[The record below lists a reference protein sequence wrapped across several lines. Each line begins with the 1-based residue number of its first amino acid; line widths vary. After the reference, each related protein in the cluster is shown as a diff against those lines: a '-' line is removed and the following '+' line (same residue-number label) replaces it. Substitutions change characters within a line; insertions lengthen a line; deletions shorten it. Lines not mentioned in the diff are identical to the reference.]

1 MTNTNDFRR
10 YSYQYD
16 AAYAVDAFNLSRSSA
31 VSKTA
36 EPSRERKRGL
46 KIAPNTKKKS
56 RAQLVSEQKAGFKKA
71 LSIAVVTAAVMCM
84 FFAVVFTF
92 VQKNELN
99 REIAGLK
106 SDIAL
111 AQSENISLNAE
122 LEAMVSVSQIDT
134 YAVEKLGM
142 TRLDS
147 NQIKYVDTA
156 KTKQE
161 RAALASA
168 AAPVESSADS
178 AE

>member
-16 AAYAVDAFNLSRSSA
+16 AAYAVNAFNLSRSSA
-31 VSKTA
+31 APETA
-36 EPSRERKRGL
+36 PPARDRRRGL
-46 KIAPNTKKKS
+46 SVAPNTKKKS
-56 RAQLVSEQKAGFKKA
+56 RVQLIAEQKTGFRKA
-71 LSIAVVTAAVMCM
+71 VAIATAVAVVMCM

-99 REIAGLK
+99 REIARLK
-106 SDIAL
+106 SDISL
-111 AQSENISLNAE
+111 AESEKISLNAE

-156 KTKQE
+156 KYKQE
-161 RAALASA
+161 RAAL
-168 AAPVESSADS
+168 VS
-178 AE
+178 AEETAVNSAE

>member
-31 VSKTA
+31 APKTT
-36 EPSRERKRGL
+36 EPPAERKRGL
-46 KIAPNTKKKS
+46 KIAPGTKRKS
-56 RAQLVSEQKAGFKKA
+56 RAQLLAEQKIGFKKA
-71 LSIAVVTAAVMCM
+71 VSIAAVTAVVMCM
-84 FFAVVFTF
+84 LFAVVFTF

-99 REIAGLK
+99 REISRLQ

-156 KTKQE
+156 KFKQE

-168 AAPVESSADS
+168 AEAAENS

>member
-16 AAYAVDAFNLSRSSA
+16 AAYAVDAFNMSRSSA
-31 VSKTA
+31 VPKTA
-36 EPSRERKRGL
+36 AASKERRRGL
-46 KIAPNTKKKS
+46 SVAPNTKKKS
-56 RAQLVSEQKAGFKKA
+56 KAQLVAEQKISIRKA
-71 LSIAVVTAAVMCM
+71 AAIASAVTVVMCM

-99 REIAGLK
+99 REIARLK
-106 SDIAL
+106 SDIAV
-111 AQSENISLNAE
+111 AESENISLNAE

-156 KTKQE
+156 KYKQE
-161 RAALASA
+161 HS
-168 AAPVESSADS
+168 VQTADS
-178 AE
+178 VE

>member
-16 AAYAVDAFNLSRSSA
+16 AAYAVDAFNMSRSSA
-31 VSKTA
+31 APKTTA
-36 EPSRERKRGL
+36 PSPERRRGL
-46 KIAPNTKKKS
+46 SVAPNTKKKS
-56 RAQLVSEQKAGFKKA
+56 KAQLVAEQRISFRKAVA
-71 LSIAVVTAAVMCM
+71 ISAAVAVVMCM

-99 REIAGLK
+99 REIARLK
-106 SDIAL
+106 SDIAV
-111 AQSENISLNAE
+111 AESENISLNAE

-147 NQIKYVDTA
+147 SQIKYVDTS
-156 KTKQE
+156 KYKQE
-161 RAALASA
+161 HSA
-168 AAPVESSADS
+168 QSAVDS

>member
-10 YSYQYD
+10 YSYEYD

-31 VSKTA
+31 VPKTA
-36 EPSRERKRGL
+36 EPQRERRRGL
-46 KIAPNTKKKS
+46 KIAPGTKKKS
-56 RAQLVSEQKAGFKKA
+56 RAQLVAEQKISFRKA
-71 LSIAVVTAAVMCM
+71 VLIAAVTAAVMCM
-84 FFAVVFTF
+84 LFAVVFTF

-99 REIAGLK
+99 REISSLK
-106 SDIAL
+106 SDIAV

-147 NQIKYVDTA
+147 NMIKYVDTA
-156 KTKQE
+156 QFKQA
-161 RAALASA
+161 RT
-168 AAPVESSADS
+168 APAETSVE
-178 AE
+178 

>member
-16 AAYAVDAFNLSRSSA
+16 AAYAVDAFNAVRSSA
-31 VSKTA
+31 APKKA
-36 EPSRERKRGL
+36 EQPRPLRRGL
-46 KIAPNTKKKS
+46 SIAPNTKMKS
-56 RAQLVSEQKAGFKKA
+56 RAQLVAEQKMNFKRAVAIAAGA
-71 LSIAVVTAAVMCM
+71 AAVMCM
-84 FFAVVFTF
+84 LFAVVFTYA
-92 VQKNELN
+92 QKNELT
-99 REIAGLK
+99 REISKLK
-106 SDIAL
+106 SDIAV

-156 KTKQE
+156 AYKQE
-161 RAALASA
+161 RAALLSADASA
-168 AAPVESSADS
+168 QTARE
-178 AE
+178 